1 MVLESA
7 DHRVIESTACPQA
20 QLLLSNGLQPDLLMI
35 EAPPAGSSEMQQ
47 FRQIVAQS
55 SREKICL
62 IMGLGDQRLRKEA
75 ADLGIQHILANP
87 VTRGEIESML
97 DGLTGSTENS
107 PSSDLALPFARV
119 ESPKASHSGCG
130 TTIPQIEELGENR
143 FFLAASP
150 RMLEIY
156 HQAKLLGL
164 RPDEEVPLSSYFPRS
179 QNRDRGHPSVVQ
191 NQAVRD
197 LADVDVSVLI
207 LGESGTGK
215 EVIAHLI
222 HKHSQRSRQ
231 KMMNVNC
238 AALPTELLESEFFG
252 HRQGAFTGAIRDR
265 PGKFEQA
272 NGGTLL
278 LDEIGEISV
287 QMQAKLL
294 HVLQDGQFTRLG
306 GQESTKVDVR
316 VLAATNVPIEK
327 ALREKTFREDLYYR
341 LSAFTINVPPLRER
355 REEIP
360 YLIEETIRRTPTEMK
375 SGCGAAISSKIMD
388 AALLYD
394 WRGNLRELSNFV
406 IRTIIMQDQDAALR
420 ELEMKIE
427 ATNGIAVEAFP
438 GDVQPRRAGIR
449 SIVRDVKDRTES
461 LMIQEALDACGWNR
475 RSAAQD
481 LNISY
486 RALLYKIQQLR
497 LAPRMPGT

>member
-1 MVLESA
+1 MKRFLLVVTVIRSIETRSLVRMVLESA

-156 HQAKLLGL
+156 HQAKL
-164 RPDEEVPLSSYFPRS
+164 
-179 QNRDRGHPSVVQ
+179 
-191 NQAVRD
+191 

>member
-1 MVLESA
+1 MKRFLLVVTVIRSIETRSLVRMVLESA

-97 DGLTGSTENS
+97 DGLTGSTETA
-107 PSSDLALPFARV
+107 PSSELALPFTRV

-156 HQAKLLGL
+156 HQAKL
-164 RPDEEVPLSSYFPRS
+164 
-179 QNRDRGHPSVVQ
+179 
-191 NQAVRD
+191 

-375 SGCGAAISSKIMD
+375 SGCGVAISSKIMD

>member
-1 MVLESA
+1 MKRFLLVVTVIRNEETRSLVRMVLESA
-7 DHRVIESTACPQA
+7 DHRVIESTTCPQA
-20 QLLLSNGLQPDLLMI
+20 QLLLSNGLQPELLMI
-35 EAPPAGSSEMQQ
+35 EAPLAGAPEMQQ
-47 FRQIVAQS
+47 FRQIVAQT

-62 IMGLGDQRLRKEA
+62 IMGMGDQRLRKEA
-75 ADLGIQHILANP
+75 ADLGIRHILANP
-87 VTRGEIESML
+87 VTRGEIESVV
-97 DGLTGSTENS
+97 DGLTGSTENA
-107 PSSDLALPFARV
+107 PSSDIALPFVRV
-119 ESPKASHSGCG
+119 ESPKAGRSGCG
-130 TTIPQIEELGENR
+130 PTTPQIEELGENR

-156 HQAKLLGL
+156 HQAKL
-164 RPDEEVPLSSYFPRS
+164 
-179 QNRDRGHPSVVQ
+179 
-191 NQAVRD
+191 

-238 AALPTELLESEFFG
+238 AALPTELLESELFG

-272 NGGTLL
+272 NGGTIL

-360 YLIEETIRRTPTEMK
+360 HLIEETIRRTPTEMK
-375 SGCGAAISSKIMD
+375 SGGGVAISSKIMD
-388 AALLYD
+388 AALIYD

-427 ATNGIAVEAFP
+427 AKSGFAVEAFL
-438 GDVQPRRAGIR
+438 GDARPRRAGIR

-475 RSAAQD
+475 RNAAQD

>member
-1 MVLESA
+1 MKRFLLVVTVIRSIETRSLVRMVLESA

-97 DGLTGSTENS
+97 DGLTGSTENA
-107 PSSDLALPFARV
+107 PSSGLALPFTRV

-156 HQAKLLGL
+156 HQAKL
-164 RPDEEVPLSSYFPRS
+164 
-179 QNRDRGHPSVVQ
+179 
-191 NQAVRD
+191 